1 MQTTTHAQPHTNY
14 LAVGAA
20 LIVLTFLE
28 VAAVYLPV
36 PTLLFLLLF
45 GACKALLIAM
55 YFMHLKVDRRIFAG
69 MFAIGVFGGI
79 AMVTALI
86 IVLTS
91 HLQ

>member
-1 MQTTTHAQPHTNY
+1 METTHSQGHTNY

-36 PTLLFLLLF
+36 PTLLFLIVF
-45 GACKALLIAM
+45 GACKAVLIAM
-55 YFMHLKVDRRIFAG
+55 YFMHLKIDRRVFAG
-69 MFAIGVFGGI
+69 IFAIGALGGI
-79 AMVTALI
+79 TMVTVLI

>member
-1 MQTTTHAQPHTNY
+1 MQTTTHTQGHTNY

-36 PTLLFLLLF
+36 ATVLFLLLF
-45 GACKALLIAM
+45 GACKAVLIAM
-55 YFMHLKVDRRIFAG
+55 YFMHLKIDRRIFAG
-69 MFAIGVFGGI
+69 IFAIGALGGI
-79 AMVTALI
+79 AMVASLI

>member
-1 MQTTTHAQPHTNY
+1 MQTTTHTQPHTNY

-20 LIVLTFLE
+20 LIALTFLE

-36 PTLLFLLLF
+36 PTLFFLLLF

-55 YFMHLKVDRRIFAG
+55 YFMHLKVDRRVFAG
-69 MFAIGVFGGI
+69 LFAIGIFGGI
-79 AMVTALI
+79 AMVTSLI

>member
-1 MQTTTHAQPHTNY
+1 METTAQHGHTNY

-20 LIVLTFLE
+20 LIGLTFLE

-36 PTLLFLLLF
+36 PTLPFLLLF

-55 YFMHLKVDRRIFAG
+55 YFMHLKIDRRLFSG
-69 MFAIGVFGGI
+69 LFAIGAFGGI
-79 AMVTALI
+79 TMVAVMI

>member
-1 MQTTTHAQPHTNY
+1 MQTTHAQPHTNY

-36 PTLLFLLLF
+36 PTVLFLLVF

-55 YFMHLKVDRRIFAG
+55 YFMHLRIDKRIFAG
-69 MFAIGVFGGI
+69 IFAIGAFGGI
-79 AMVTALI
+79 AMISALI